1 LTDVNIDFD
10 LYLAM
15 LCVRPPTKETHMDLR
30 IELLASA
37 RAADLERE
45 AAARRLSSLV
55 ATCRRWVLGIFPVE
69 QPCAPCPS
77 TS

>member
-1 LTDVNIDFD
+1 L
-10 LYLAM
+10 
-15 LCVRPPTKETHMDLR
+15 DLR

-37 RAADLERE
+37 HAADLERE

-69 QPCAPCPS
+69 QPCAPCPDAA
-77 TS
+77 

>member
-1 LTDVNIDFD
+1 LTSIDI
-10 LYLAM
+10 LGIL
-15 LCVRPPTKETHMDLR
+15 LIRRSTKDMRMDSR

-37 RAADLERE
+37 HAADLERE

-69 QPCAPCPS
+69 QPCGPHPDAS
-77 TS
+77 

>member
-1 LTDVNIDFD
+1 LTTIDI
-10 LYLAM
+10 LGIL
-15 LCVRPPTKETHMDLR
+15 VIRRSTKDMRMDSR

-37 RAADLERE
+37 HAADLERE

-69 QPCAPCPS
+69 QPCAPCPDAA
-77 TS
+77 

>member
-1 LTDVNIDFD
+1 
-10 LYLAM
+10 
-15 LCVRPPTKETHMDLR
+15 MDLR